1 MPRRLL
7 KFTIKASRTASPP
20 MKPDGDLRKIS
31 RRGFKPLLVV
41 IPPLLRKSTA
51 KSSAGRA
58 LGRTGTGNVIGASA
72 NFRCTSI
79 ATGDVEGWVIYC
91 SLVSSAKRSGW
102 GCGNCYRASFRST
115 RPVAALCRKHGFREV
130 GVYEKHARLDN
141 RWLDVVIVERLI
153 SANLNAVSL

>member
-20 MKPDGDLRKIS
+20 MKPSGDLQKIS
-31 RRGFKPLLVV
+31 RRGSKPLLVV

-51 KSSAGRA
+51 KSSAGPV
-58 LGRTGTGNVIGASA
+58 LDRTGTGNVIGALA

-91 SLVSSAKRSGW
+91 SLVAGAKGRG
-102 GCGNCYRASFRST
+102 GGGGNSFR
-115 RPVAALCRKHGFREV
+115 A
-130 GVYEKHARLDN
+130 
-141 RWLDVVIVERLI
+141 
-153 SANLNAVSL
+153 